1 MTPTDKISN
10 FTSAQGLKIDGVWNE
25 VNKLCETRNAPT
37 TETTS
42 FKMTNLRGDT
52 YYQIQIR
59 AHNAMGFSNP
69 VTLLMRTAVGESSN
83 ALGSLLY
90 YGPSS
95 AISYSL
101 LASRTNLMLITLFSF
116 CVRFYAR

>member
-1 MTPTDKISN
+1 MFWLIL
-10 FTSAQGLKIDGVWNE
+10 QGLKIDGVWNE
-25 VNKLCETRNAPT
+25 VNKLCETRNAPP

-90 YGPSS
+90 YGHSS

-101 LASRTNLMLITLFSF
+101 LVDRTNLLLITWFSLCLQF
-116 CVRFYAR
+116 GLHFR

>member
-1 MTPTDKISN
+1 M
-10 FTSAQGLKIDGVWNE
+10 DGVWNE
-25 VNKLCETRNAPT
+25 VNKLCETRNAAT

-90 YGPSS
+90 YGHSS

-101 LASRTNLMLITLFSF
+101 LSSRANIMLIILFSF
-116 CVRFYAR
+116 CVKFGLYVR